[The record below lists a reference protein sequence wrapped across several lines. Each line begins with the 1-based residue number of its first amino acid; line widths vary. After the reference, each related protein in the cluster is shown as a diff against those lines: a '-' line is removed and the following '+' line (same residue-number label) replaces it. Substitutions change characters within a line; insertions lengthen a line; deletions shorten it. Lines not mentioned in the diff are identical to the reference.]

1 MMQDNLF
8 GIYLYGI
15 TQLQDSDE
23 FSVKYYG
30 CYEVHEGI
38 IQNILITECKN
49 SLLIYSLG
57 ADHRIVALDF
67 DKT

>member
-1 MMQDNLF
+1 MLQDNLC

-15 TQLQDSDE
+15 IEQKDSDE
-23 FSVKYYG
+23 FIVEYYG

-38 IQNILITECKN
+38 IRNILVTEHDN
-49 SLLIYSLG
+49 NILIYSLG